1 MSKSSGYEELK
12 GRLDN
17 HQIDVNELSFEEID
31 ALCDMYEREISEID
45 NEIQDVEYKIELGKS
60 AIRRNLDIMRDINNK
75 RKEEN

>member
-1 MSKSSGYEELK
+1 MDNLIELK
-12 GRLDN
+12 EKIDN

>member
-1 MSKSSGYEELK
+1 MDNLIELK

-45 NEIQDVEYKIELGKS
+45 NEIQDVEYKIELDKS
-60 AIRRNLDIMRDINNK
+60 AIRRNLDIMREINNK
-75 RKEEN
+75 RKAEK

>member
-1 MSKSSGYEELK
+1 MDNLIELK
-12 GRLDN
+12 EKIDN

-31 ALCDMYEREISEID
+31 ALCDMYEQEISEID

-60 AIRRNLDIMRDINNK
+60 AIRRNLDIMREINNK

>member
-1 MSKSSGYEELK
+1 MDNLIELK

-75 RKEEN
+75 RKAEK

>member
-1 MSKSSGYEELK
+1 MGNLIELK
-12 GRLDN
+12 ERLDN

>member
-1 MSKSSGYEELK
+1 MDNLIELK
-12 GRLDN
+12 ERLDN

>member
-1 MSKSSGYEELK
+1 MDNLIELK